1 MGVVLVTSKTPR
13 QVNFLNQIL
22 LVALEKNSHK
32 GVFGKFGTA
41 VEVGVG
47 RGLRCHTG
55 DIL

>member
-13 QVNFLNQIL
+13 QLNFLNQIL
-22 LVALEKNSHK
+22 LVASEKNSDK

-41 VEVGVG
+41 VEVGVR